1 MTMHPVLRLSAFAAF
16 SLCAALPAAHAAT
29 ASTLNDTGLTQCV
42 VFDVASS
49 NYVFTSVCAGNGQDA
64 EYGRDATA
72 GGNGNGRAG
81 FSFVKIGAVGEAL
94 PKTAST
100 WSCVRDKVTGLMWE
114 LKTDDGGPRDKDLL
128 FTHIG
133 DGQAGDASAYVAAV
147 NATGLCGANDWR
159 MPTRIELES
168 LLDFSVRYPGAR
180 IDTQW
185 FPNSPATLHWSST
198 SSEVN
203 GGGPGYFWVTSYYAA
218 NQYVLGSF
226 WYGGQYGN
234 FSVRLVRQGKAA
246 PATRWVVQ
254 PGGAEILDKT
264 TRLIWRR
271 CAEGQSWTG
280 STCSGTPTTYL
291 SMFYG
296 IDHAK
301 AEATAT
307 GQRWRLPN
315 PKELSTLVDTRVKL
329 PAIDTVLFPGF
340 YFSSYLTA
348 TAWPENPAYQWRVNF
363 ADGGVVLSFAGDKLL
378 LVRDAD

>member
-1 MTMHPVLRLSAFAAF
+1 MTLSPVLRTSTLAAF
-16 SLCAALPAAHAAT
+16 SLCCAWPAQAAP
-29 ASTLNDTGLTQCV
+29 ASTLNDTGQTQCV

-49 NYVFTSVCAGNGQDA
+49 NYVFTSACAGTAQDG

-72 GGNGNGRAG
+72 GGNANGRAG

-94 PKTAST
+94 PKTAPT

-114 LKTDDGGPRDKDLL
+114 LKTDDSGPRDKDLL
-128 FTHIG
+128 FTNIG
-133 DGQAGDASAYVAAV
+133 DGRAGDSSAYVAAV
-147 NATGLCGANDWR
+147 NATGLCGAGDWR

-168 LLDFSVRYPGAR
+168 LLDFSVAYPGAR

-198 SSEVN
+198 SAEVN
-203 GGGPGYFWVTSYYAA
+203 AGGSGYFWVTSYYAA

-271 CAEGQSWTG
+271 CAEGQSWTA
-280 STCSGTPTTYL
+280 STCNATPTTFLTMDYA
-291 SMFYG
+291 
-296 IDHAK
+296 IDQAK
-301 AEATAT
+301 AQADAS
-307 GQRWRLPN
+307 GLRWRLPN
-315 PKELSTLVDTRVKL
+315 PKELSTLVDTRVKG
-329 PAIDTVLFPGF
+329 PAIDAVLFPGF
-340 YFSSYLTA
+340 YTESYHTS
-348 TAWPENPAYQWRVNF
+348 TPWPENPVYKWRVNF
-363 ADGGVVLSFAGDKLL
+363 ADGEMELDFWGGKLL

>member
-1 MTMHPVLRLSAFAAF
+1 MTLSPALRSSALTAF
-16 SLCAALPAAHAAT
+16 SLCCAWPVQAAP

-42 VFDVASS
+42 VFDATLG
-49 NYVFTSVCAGNGQDA
+49 NYVFTSACTGNGQDA

-114 LKTDDGGPRDKDLL
+114 LKTDDGGPRDKDAL
-128 FTHIG
+128 FTNVG
-133 DGQAGDASAYVAAV
+133 DGRAGDSSAYVAAV
-147 NATGLCGANDWR
+147 NAAGLCGAGDWR
-159 MPTRIELES
+159 IPTRIELES
-168 LLDFSVRYPGAR
+168 LLDFSVAYPGAR

-198 SSEVN
+198 SAEVI
-203 GGGPGYFWVTSYYAA
+203 GGGSTYRWVTSYYAA

-226 WYGGQYGN
+226 WYGGEYGN

-271 CAEGQSWTG
+271 CAEGRSWTG

-307 GQRWRLPN
+307 GKRWRLPN
-315 PKELSTLVDTRVKL
+315 PKELSTLVDTRFKQ
-329 PAIDTVLFPGF
+329 PAIDTVLFPAF
-340 YFSSYLTA
+340 YAAPYLTA
-348 TAWPENPAYQWRVNF
+348 TAWPENPAYQWRVEF
-363 ADGGVVLSFAGDKLL
+363 ADGEVVLGFAGDKLM